1 MAAWGCALVVLV
13 MMMRGCA
20 MAQET
25 SDVSFTGE
33 QILSEEPF
41 VKGKSE
47 GEERE
52 RTNSTRVHTPESDI
66 AVSAT
71 HEAEWVYN
79 ASASAYRVQLT
90 SMSDNWIGV
99 GFSGSCKSE

>member
-1 MAAWGCALVVLV
+1 MSPSQANKSCPKN
-13 MMMRGCA
+13 
-20 MAQET
+20 
-25 SDVSFTGE
+25 
-33 QILSEEPF
+33 LSLK
-41 VKGKSE
+41 VSE

-52 RTNSTRVHTPESDI
+52 RTNSTRVHSPDSDI

-79 ASASAYRVQLT
+79 ASASAYRVLLT